1 MKMKNRTAVILSRLP
16 RAENRQRRL
25 TGFAPAIESA
35 YTSAQNQQEFVGTA
49 VALSLAG
56 RVSASSSQP
65 KAHLLEALWQT
76 GP

>member
-35 YTSAQNQQEFVGTA
+35 YTSAQNQQ
-49 VALSLAG
+49 
-56 RVSASSSQP
+56 
-65 KAHLLEALWQT
+65 
-76 GP
+76 